1 MSSRIAFHI
10 EFEDY
15 SVDELC
21 DITKLMVRKK
31 NIKITDEAMQK
42 LRDDYEKASKNDD
55 YGNGRYVRKILE
67 EAEMNLAQRI
77 IAMGD
82 VVVSTEVMTTIE
94 ADDIP
99 KQSSVSMLDKKHK
112 IGFCA

>member
-10 EFEDY
+10 DFEDY

-21 DITKLMVRKK
+21 DITKLMVRRK
-31 NIKITDEAMQK
+31 NMQITDEAMAK
-42 LRDDYEKASKNDD
+42 LKADYEKVSKKTD
-55 YGNGRYVRKILE
+55 YGNGRYVRKLLE

-77 IAMGD
+77 FPMVDAD
-82 VVVSTEVMTTIE
+82 VSTQVMTTIE
-94 ADDIP
+94 ACDIP
-99 KQSSVSMLDKKHK
+99 EHTVDKILDQKTR